1 MNGIPG
7 RGGCPG
13 SSEEHIAC
21 TPCGEWAVWGS
32 WSECSKTCGEPDNH
46 GITTRRRACEN
57 GICQFGEAEQIE
69 SCNTNIKCRDQP
81 RSTRRPGTTTTRQ
94 RTTTTS
100 EPTTVETTIETTTTT
115 TTTYKPSTTSSE
127 VDTSTSSESV
137 APIPSIENISIS
149 SGALPPQIEDT
160 DDTEIIEGFSDVA
173 PLPFE
178 VEGSQTDYV
187 ASDVAPIPNKM
198 GNKEYIQ
205 QAAASIF
212 DPIGDDDSETDLFS
226 GDYLLE
232 IEP

>member
-13 SSEEHIAC
+13 TSEDKVSC
-21 TPCGEWAVWGS
+21 TPCGEWAVWGA

-81 RSTRRPGTTTTRQ
+81 RSTRRPVTSTTRRPTTTT
-94 RTTTTS
+94 T
-100 EPTTVETTIETTTTT
+100 EETTIETTTTT
-115 TTTYKPSTTSSE
+115 ATNKPTTTTTLSE

-137 APIPSIENISIS
+137 APIPSIENIALS
-149 SGALPPQIEDT
+149 SGALPPQIKDI

-178 VEGSQTDYV
+178 VVEVVDAEESDDY
-187 ASDVAPIPNKM
+187 VAPIPNKI
-198 GNKEYIQ
+198 GNIPSS
-205 QAAASIF
+205 SIF